1 MPVHAKRNTMKTVLP
16 IGALLLAAILSA
28 PVHAA
33 PADDLGLRLDRVCA
47 AVPAPGLDGQPLE
60 QQGRAVDAY
69 AAVVAAYQDCLH
81 QELRASR
88 GGLTQSEQ
96 AVIAG
101 RLSRSA
107 YDLTAARVDYA
118 NAVRAARAATVQVAE
133 RAQ

>member
-1 MPVHAKRNTMKTVLP
+1 MKTVLP
-16 IGALLLAAILSA
+16 IGALLLAAVLSA

-47 AVPAPGLDGQPLE
+47 AVPAPGLNGMPVE
-60 QQGRAVDAY
+60 QQARTVDTY
-69 AAVVAAYQDCLH
+69 AAAIASYQDCLH

-88 GGLTQSEQ
+88 ASLTQSEQ

-107 YDLTAARVDYA
+107 YDLTAVRLDYA
-118 NAVRAARAATVQVAE
+118 SAVRAARASSVQVAE
-133 RAQ
+133 RVP

>member
-1 MPVHAKRNTMKTVLP
+1 MKTVLP

-33 PADDLGLRLDRVCA
+33 PADDLGLRLDRVCTS
-47 AVPAPGLDGQPLE
+47 VPAPGLDGQPVE

-69 AAVVAAYQDCLH
+69 AAAIAAYQDCLH
-81 QELRASR
+81 QELRATR
-88 GGLTQSEQ
+88 GSLTQSEQ
-96 AVIAG
+96 AVIAS

-107 YDLTAARVDYA
+107 YDLTAARIDYA
-118 NAVRAARAATVQVAE
+118 SALRASRAASVQVAE